1 MPAVARLGDMCTG
14 HGCHPSRP
22 NVGGSHNVFVNGIPA
37 HRQNDHW
44 PTHCCGDDCHDG
56 VLAAGC
62 PGVYVN
68 GLELGRVGD
77 PVNCGSHVA
86 MGSGNV
92 FAGETAERENGTGG
106 GTGGDGEADAAR
118 EEIFKRLTDAKD
130 KLIRCLP
137 EIANAEYDRANE
149 RDRIGWDYF
158 HGFITKWLH
167 GKAYSIDGKYDNGGQ
182 GPSYIDWNWLM
193 QFERFERNVN
203 AMNKRG
209 YLFTHGSR
217 ANLTKFLEED
227 GAFEEK
233 GRTFDYTAL
242 PWNQQRARTFQSKPT
257 DFSIFEAV
265 VEEAPHKPDGLQTAI
280 ANTTILALPAGYTQV
295 FPDGRKLVFVNKVA
309 FYIHDGFE
317 FSEDQWLGGWICTDE
332 DKSFSLLGTQLH
344 NENFRHF
351 REHTGYGCDFRI
363 MTVPHIVWKGV
374 YGYDAN

>member
-37 HRQNDHW
+37 HRQSDHW

-77 PVNCGSHVA
+77 PVSCGSHVA

-182 GPSYIDWNWLM
+182 GPSYVAWDWLM
-193 QFERFERNVN
+193 RFERFEHAVGK
-203 AMNKRG
+203 MMQPQ
-209 YLFTHGSR
+209 YLFSES
-217 ANLTKFLEED
+217 AKSKLVSLLKSD
-227 GAFEEK
+227 GAFEGK
-233 GRTFDYTAL
+233 GKVFDYTKL
-242 PWNQQRARTFQSKPT
+242 EWEEQRTHAFQSFPMNIIGL
-257 DFSIFEAV
+257 SSV
-265 VEEAPHKPDGLQTAI
+265 VPPMPDGLQVVV
-280 ANTTILALPAGYTQV
+280 ANVSIFALAKGNTIVLD
-295 FPDGRKLVFVNKVA
+295 DGTKYVFVESIA
-309 FYIHDGFE
+309 LFIHDGFD
-317 FSEDQWLGGWICTDE
+317 FSGNQPLGKWTCTEDEKKFDYP
-332 DKSFSLLGTQLH
+332 FGTPL
-344 NENFRHF
+344 ENADFRRF

-363 MTVPHIVWKGV
+363 MTKPELVWTGNF
-374 YGYDAN
+374 GYAAK